1 MVATSKTVDDVDIM
15 VEADD
20 DSSKSLFY
28 PKIVSGSI
36 GAIVTSLA
44 VTPLEVV
51 KVRQQVSSSNN
62 VSHTMT
68 QCSRGCGTFVL
79 NNGLMEC
86 LLPKSAVPYFDPRSG
101 KATLPE
107 SCFSRYSSG
116 IRNNHQTSNRINAST
131 NRGTFDVMGRIFRK
145 EGLAG
150 IYTGLAPTLVM
161 SVPNTVLYFTSYDEI
176 VHRLRKR
183 GGTSDVFW
191 NTVAVPLLG
200 GASARALASL
210 VTSPLELIRTRQASL
225 MGNNSKIQPNSWWKE
240 LKDLIRT
247 GGVKS
252 LYRGVVPTLWR
263 DVPFS
268 AIYWLGVE
276 QFRSRLQNS
285 PMVGGHHYLDRGELI
300 PPWLEASHAFMSGAA
315 AGMIAAAMTTP
326 FDVVKTRQQMVQTSS
341 TSSSSSQATTTTT
354 TVPSANNMATT
365 SACHHNGAIAYNQ
378 HAEGVAR
385 RAGTLTH
392 LKHIYNVEG
401 VQGLWRGNQTR
412 MIKVAPGCA
421 IMISCYQFGKR
432 ILE

>member
-1 MVATSKTVDDVDIM
+1 MVATLKTSEDVDIM
-15 VEADD
+15 VEAD

-51 KVRQQVSSSNN
+51 KVRQQVSSSAN
-62 VSHTMT
+62 VSQTMT

-86 LLPKSAVPYFDPRSG
+86 ILPKSAVPYFDPSSG

-107 SCFSRYSSG
+107 SCFSR
-116 IRNNHQTSNRINAST
+116 IRCNQTSNRINAST
-131 NRGTFDVMGRIFRK
+131 GGTFEVMGRIFRK

-183 GGTSDVFW
+183 GGTSDIFW
-191 NTVAVPLLG
+191 NTIAVPLLG

-225 MGNNSKIQPNSWWKE
+225 MGNNNNIQPNSWLKE

-276 QFRSRLQNS
+276 QFRSRLQKS
-285 PMVGGHHYLDRGELI
+285 PLVGGHHYLDRGELI

-326 FDVVKTRQQMVQTSS
+326 FDVVKTRQQMVQTS
-341 TSSSSSQATTTTT
+341 TSSSSQATTTA
-354 TVPSANNMATT
+354 PSANMATT
-365 SACHHNGAIAYNQ
+365 AVCHHNGAIAYNQ
-378 HAEGVAR
+378 HAEGAAR